1 MGKQLEK
8 SHETKE
14 RQFYFKDYKT
24 KDRGKQ
30 NKQTKTPPNQSN
42 NFKKK
47 SGSIYIYLFLVL
59 VKS

>member
-1 MGKQLEK
+1 MGKQLAK

-42 NFKKK
+42 NFKKNQ
-47 SGSIYIYLFLVL
+47 GAYIYICFLF
-59 VKS
+59 